1 MPFKKFRPLIIVVML
16 LIGFALK
23 AWHVPSSSHNSPS
36 SPTKQASASS
46 ITANTDPQVV
56 ARYLQSHQSLPSYY
70 IRKGEARHQ
79 GWIASKGNLCE
90 VLPGR
95 VIGGDRF
102 SNREHRLPEKAG
114 RSWQEADVNF
124 SCGRR
129 NSDRLLYSSDG
140 LIYLTTDHYRSF
152 QQVP

>member
-1 MPFKKFRPLIIVVML
+1 MQLKKFRPLIIVFML

-23 AWHVPSSSHNSPS
+23 AWHSASTSHNVPPSPS
-36 SPTKQASASS
+36 KQTSASS
-46 ITANTDPQVV
+46 VTANTDPRFV
-56 ARYLQSHQSLPSYY
+56 ARYLQSHQTLPDYY
-70 IRKGEARHQ
+70 IRKGEARRK
-79 GWIASKGNLCE
+79 GWVASKGNLCE

-129 NSDRLLYSSDG
+129 NSDRLLFSSDG